1 MPKYS
6 RYVSDGASLYGVMD
20 MPKLL
25 SIRKVDLME
34 VYVNTKYN
42 YAFECAIRAAI
53 EMGIL
58 EKEDPN
64 AEYNYPFDEIKA
76 TLEEFVT
83 SGVFTD
89 EDLAFLD
96 ERVLDQL
103 GADPDKMNEKPV

>member
-25 SIRKVDLME
+25 SIRKEDLME

-42 YAFECAIRAAI
+42 YSFECAIRAALEI
-53 EMGIL
+53 GIL

-64 AEYNYPFDEIKA
+64 AEYNYPFDEIKD
-76 TLEEFVT
+76 TLEDFVK
-83 SGVFTD
+83 SGIFTD
-89 EDLAFLD
+89 DDLAFLE
-96 ERVLDQL
+96 ERVLDKL
-103 GADPDKMNEKPV
+103 GADPDKINENPI